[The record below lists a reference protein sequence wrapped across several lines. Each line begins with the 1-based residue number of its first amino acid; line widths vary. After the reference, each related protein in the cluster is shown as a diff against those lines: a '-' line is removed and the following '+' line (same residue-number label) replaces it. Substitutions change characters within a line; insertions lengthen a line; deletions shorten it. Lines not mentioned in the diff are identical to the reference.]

1 MKFRKF
7 GKTVLTAA
15 LSTAIVFSLSS
26 CVRSFTVG
34 YLYVTGTVTNTP
46 TGNGIITG
54 FKINNDTGRLAPIHG
69 LPLGSGGANPARIV
83 LLSGGN
89 FIYVLNR
96 GLTAGGSTTCTSTDP
111 CLNSNITEFAV
122 GGNGILTAQETF
134 FTQGFNPFRLVSDTS
149 GEFLFAL
156 DHDAPGT
163 LNPSA
168 PSNASNPNTYCG
180 TVIQNATYCGDI
192 TVFQINSTTGRLT
205 LVTNAQLT
213 SQSSGAQ
220 VPYFP
225 VQANPIDEVFAGS
238 YLMTL
243 AGTPSSS
250 PTVTATVAQTVFP
263 YSYNSSTGQLGIISN
278 TPQNISSSLTTGTV
292 TNNVPMGQGTAIDY
306 AGGKVYILDNEPT
319 VVGGTPGQILPF
331 QVGTNGSLN
340 TLTGGAVADDP
351 TETSPIQVIV
361 ESKGKFLY
369 VANQQGA
376 NSTDA
381 AGIAGYVI
389 DPSSSQLTQNPG
401 SPYPI
406 PNPGSTSP
414 TGTGAEPVCML
425 EDPSNQYIYTANA
438 GDSSVT
444 GHLLEPNDGT
454 LTQVRG
460 WTGVAALTGP
470 ASWCVVTG
478 RTN

>member
-26 CVRSFTVG
+26 CIRSFTVG
-34 YLYVTGTVTNTP
+34 YLYVTGTVTSTP

-54 FKINNDTGRLAPIHG
+54 FKINNDTGRLVAIHG

-83 LLSGGN
+83 LLTGGN
-89 FIYVLNR
+89 FMYVLNR
-96 GLTAGGSTTCTSTDP
+96 GLTASGSTTCTTTDP

-134 FTQGFNPFRLVSDTS
+134 FTQGFNPFRLVPDSS
-149 GEFLFAL
+149 GQYLFAL

-163 LNPSA
+163 ANPSA
-168 PSNASNPNTYCG
+168 PSSPSNLNTYCG
-180 TVIQNATYCGDI
+180 TVIQGATYCGDV
-192 TVFQINSTTGRLT
+192 TVFQVNSTTGRLT

-213 SQSSGAQ
+213 SQSGTQ

-243 AGTPSSS
+243 AGAPGSS
-250 PTVTATVAQTVFP
+250 PGVPPTAAQTVFP
-263 YSYNSSTGQLGIISN
+263 YSYNSGTGQLGIVSN
-278 TPQNISSSLTTGTV
+278 TPQNI
-292 TNNVPMGQGTAIDY
+292 TNGLGSPLGQATAIVY
-306 AGGKVYILDNEPT
+306 ASGKLYILDNEPITAT
-319 VVGGTPGQILPF
+319 VNGVTTTSLSQILPF
-331 QVGTNGSLN
+331 TIGTNGSLN

-351 TETSPIQVIV
+351 TEASPIYLIV

-389 DPSSSQLTQNPG
+389 DPSSSQLSPNPG
-401 SPYPI
+401 SPYPV
-406 PNPGSTSP
+406 
-414 TGTGAEPVCML
+414 GTGASPQCLL
-425 EDPSNQYIYTANA
+425 EDPSDQYIYTANA

-454 LTQVRG
+454 LVQVRG
-460 WTGVAALTGP
+460 WTGVAPLTGP